1 MIICDKCKEKIYL
14 GSNESKVTFSYYENL
29 PCPAIP
35 ESKLFYHEAPIKRE
49 LSVDLCP
56 NCQRQI
62 ITSILGR
69 VPWEP
74 IELKDGESCFII
86 KEGEEK
92 CQ

>member
-1 MIICDKCKEKIYL
+1 MIVCDKCKEKIYL

-29 PCPAIP
+29 QRIVTP
-35 ESKLFYHEAPIKRE
+35 ETRMFYSVQPIKRE
-49 LSVDLCP
+49 VSVDLCP

-62 ITSILGR
+62 LKSILGR

-74 IELKDGESCFII
+74 IEVKEEETCIHI

-92 CQ
+92 

>member
-1 MIICDKCKEKIYL
+1 MIICDKCKEKICL

-29 PCPAIP
+29 PCPEIP
-35 ESKLFYHEAPIKRE
+35 ESRTFYHEAPIKRE
-49 LSVDLCP
+49 LSVDLCQ

-74 IELKDGESCFII
+74 LEVKEEETCIHI

-92 CQ
+92 

>member
-29 PCPAIP
+29 QRPEIP
-35 ESKLFYHEAPIKRE
+35 ESRIFYNEAPIKRE
-49 LSVDLCP
+49 LSVDLCK
-56 NCQRQI
+56 NCQMQI

-74 IELKDGESCFII
+74 LELKDGESCFII
-86 KEGEEK
+86 KEGEGK
-92 CQ
+92 